1 MFQTSFITPRRT
13 VSLRFVVSIACWFLW
28 ANHSVAA
35 SPSVTAVLDNSNT
48 VVGQP
53 VQLQIKV
60 TGSASARPPGEISVE
75 GLDIRYSGQSQLL
88 EGRNFQ
94 FTYSFMYNYT
104 VMPLRAGTFKIPA
117 QTIEAGGS
125 ALRTPELTLQVADSG
140 NAQSPRSNRSA
151 SPLDPSKIAFI
162 ELILSKTTAYVGEI
176 IPAVVRIGFNV
187 RTPVESLGNGVE
199 ITGQGFTAQKMREPR
214 QTIETIG
221 GKTYQTFTF
230 KTALSPARSG
240 KIDIGPVQ
248 ANPVVR
254 IPRTASRNPS
264 TPRDL
269 FDMNDPFMDHFFRDP
284 MFAPSTPQELKL
296 KSESATLE
304 VKPLPPGAPPEFGGA
319 VGNFVMTTDVK
330 PKSAKVGDPFTITAA
345 ITGRGNFDRV
355 AAPVF
360 EDERGWHKYPP
371 SSDFKPDD
379 DVGISGTKT
388 FETVLSANERKEK
401 IPVQLFSYFDPAK
414 EQYITLRGEAIP
426 VRVEGGAAPK
436 VAPAPT
442 AQAPAS
448 APAPAPGAS
457 VAPSVAPQEIL
468 HQLTELPPEPQ
479 SFTPLFARR
488 SFWLAQLI
496 PFLALLGFA
505 GWKIRQAQ
513 LDNRDARRREALQHE
528 AAALQRSLRRED
540 VSPQEY
546 FSSASRAV
554 QLKTALAKD
563 VDPNSVDA
571 EVAASAFQTDEV
583 TRNRLRR
590 LFEKSDEARYSGG
603 HNGIR
608 LLPAQTRNEVLDLIE
623 NLRA

>member
-1 MFQTSFITPRRT
+1 MAA
-13 VSLRFVVSIACWFLW
+13 LRLVVAGVVCFLG
-28 ANHSVAA
+28 AKDLSAA
-35 SPSVTAVLDNSNT
+35 APSVTAVLDNSNT

-60 TGSASARPPGEISVE
+60 TGSASARPPGEMSVE

-151 SPLDPSKIAFI
+151 APVDPSKIAFI
-162 ELILSKTTAYVGEI
+162 ELILSKTSAYVGEM

-214 QTIETIG
+214 QTIETLG
-221 GKTYQTFTF
+221 GKTYQMFTF

-240 KIDIGPVQ
+240 KIEIGPVQ

-254 IPRTASRNPS
+254 IPRTASRNS
-264 TPRDL
+264 NTPRDL

-296 KSESATLE
+296 KSEAATLE
-304 VKPLPPGAPPEFGGA
+304 VKPLPPGAPPDFGGA
-319 VGNFVMTTDVK
+319 VGNFTMTTDVK
-330 PKSAKVGDPFTITAA
+330 PKSAKVGDPFTVTAA

-355 AAPVF
+355 TEPAL

-371 SSDFKPDD
+371 STDFKPDD

-388 FETVLSANERKEK
+388 FETVLSANERKDK

-414 EQYITLRGEAIP
+414 EQYVTLRGEAIP
-426 VRVEGGAAPK
+426 VRVEGG
-436 VAPAPT
+436 
-442 AQAPAS
+442 S
-448 APAPAPGAS
+448 
-457 VAPSVAPQEIL
+457 APSVAPAPATQAPATAPVISAAPSAAPQGIL
-468 HQLTELPPEPQ
+468 HQLTELPAKPQ
-479 SFTPLFARR
+479 SFA
-488 SFWLAQLI
+488 
-496 PFLALLGFA
+496 
-505 GWKIRQAQ
+505 
-513 LDNRDARRREALQHE
+513 
-528 AAALQRSLRRED
+528 
-540 VSPQEY
+540 
-546 FSSASRAV
+546 
-554 QLKTALAKD
+554 
-563 VDPNSVDA
+563 
-571 EVAASAFQTDEV
+571 
-583 TRNRLRR
+583 
-590 LFEKSDEARYSGG
+590 
-603 HNGIR
+603 
-608 LLPAQTRNEVLDLIE
+608 
-623 NLRA
+623 